1 MKSIPAARILPRG
14 RITKWS
20 KEQLDKLS
28 TLELRALL
36 ANAERL
42 KEPEVAALCNELLD
56 SRPHG
61 HPAASPRKR
70 AARRLVARNKAFA
83 LNGVAPRSRIWS
95 RGGTRT
101 DGTVLLMM
109 AADEVQRAGGS
120 HSCLLWAPN
129 VGAARPWSD
138 SPGGKER
145 LDHCRTA
152 LGGGTAHGLLMHGK
166 PGAAECVDTETL
178 LQLQVEQRGDEY
190 WATWT
195 APAAVV
201 NTFE

>member
-1 MKSIPAARILPRG
+1 MKSIPAARMLPRG
-14 RITKWS
+14 RVAHWN
-20 KEQLDKLS
+20 KEKLDKLS
-28 TLELRALL
+28 TLDLRALL

-42 KEPEVAALCNELLD
+42 NEPEIAALCNELLD

-61 HPAASPRKR
+61 HPP
-70 AARRLVARNKAFA
+70 ARRRRRTARGLVARNKAFE
-83 LNGVAPRSRIWS
+83 LNGIAPRSRIWS
-95 RGGTRT
+95 RGGKRT

-109 AADEVQRAGGS
+109 AADEVQRAGAS

-152 LGGGTAHGLLMHGK
+152 LGAGTAQGLLMHGK
-166 PGAAECVDTETL
+166 PGAAEGIDTETL
-178 LQLQVEQRGDEY
+178 LQLRVEQRGDEY

-195 APAAVV
+195 APTAAVS
-201 NTFE
+201 TLE